1 MSILGVKKSLVIPA
15 MAQEVASRLAATH
28 PFERHHRSA
37 FRHVSGD
44 STLLKS
50 EYSVDTVDTYL
61 LLHPNNT
68 FELVLSIKDALLET
82 ARVGQGMDNEAD
94 NHGVI
99 AGSVLRE
106 IAIVGAIG
114 AFNSKNI
121 YVTDDTFKAMGLQS
135 KTEYCERLIDAL
147 RLATRHNN
155 IKHVVNASNL
165 GVTIVA
171 NTGMGEVRQSISYYE
186 ITKDPIVIIGRCA
199 QLINTEYNRLL
210 SKD

>member
-1 MSILGVKKSLVIPA
+1 MSILGVRKSLVIPA
-15 MAQEVASRLAATH
+15 MAQEAASRLAATH

-106 IAIVGAIG
+106 IAIVGAIS
-114 AFNSKNI
+114 AFNSKHI
-121 YVTDDTFKAMGLQS
+121 HVTDDTFKAMGLQS

-155 IKHVVNASNL
+155 IKHVVNANNL